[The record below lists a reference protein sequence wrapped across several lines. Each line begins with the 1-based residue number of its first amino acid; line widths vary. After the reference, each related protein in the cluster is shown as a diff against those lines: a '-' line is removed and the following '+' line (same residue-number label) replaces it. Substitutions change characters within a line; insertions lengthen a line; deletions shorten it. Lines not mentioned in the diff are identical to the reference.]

1 VGATRHGSDRCTL
14 PMTLRWSLLAL
25 VLLVLCGGVELVWTA
40 MPAEVATECP
50 VAPEAPVDAEPET
63 GGEEAIVWPCV
74 ATGRDDRI
82 EMQGERATAVS
93 AERTVGTPPPRA

>member
-1 VGATRHGSDRCTL
+1 
-14 PMTLRWSLLAL
+14 
-25 VLLVLCGGVELVWTA
+25 
-40 MPAEVATECP
+40 
-50 VAPEAPVDAEPET
+50 EPET